1 MGSLVDG
8 RGDALSD
15 IDLLAVAAEGRF
27 AHAWAARHELSTGA
41 LYAWDHV
48 EDEDAQVKGHKW
60 LTPDLVK
67 VECLIATP
75 SSAVRLAEPVAVV
88 VGELDLPDR
97 FTRRGQI
104 LRDEVET
111 YAAELRETGLVDEV
125 EALYGE
131 LKTALRRLCAGQ
143 L

>member
-1 MGSLVDG
+1 M
-8 RGDALSD
+8 
-15 IDLLAVAAEGRF
+15 
-27 AHAWAARHELSTGA
+27 
-41 LYAWDHV
+41 
-48 EDEDAQVKGHKW
+48 
-60 LTPDLVK
+60 
-67 VECLIATP
+67 
-75 SSAVRLAEPVAVV
+75 RLAEPVAVVVV

-131 LKTALRRLCAGQ
+131 LKTALRRLRTGP

>member
-15 IDLLAVAAEGRF
+15 IDVLAVVAEGWF
-27 AHAWAARHELSTGA
+27 ARAWSARHELSAGA

-48 EDEDAQVKGHKW
+48 EGEDAEVKGHKW

-75 SSAVRLAEPVAVV
+75 SSGMRLAAPVAVV
-88 VGELDLPDR
+88 LGELDLPDR

-104 LRDEVET
+104 PRDEVEA

-125 EALYGE
+125 EARYGE
-131 LKTALRRLCAGQ
+131 LKTALRRLRAG
-143 L
+143 LL